1 MLKVIDARERDDPVS
16 TLKEFIAEGGYVP
29 GDRLPAE
36 RELIVELG
44 ISRATLR
51 KALDVLE
58 RDGTI
63 WRHVGKGTFISS
75 QGGPANAG
83 NLLELGRH
91 LTPVKMIRA
100 RLCIE
105 PAIAREAA
113 INASREAILRIN
125 TAKERAR
132 EALTWEAYEAEDDH
146 LHRAIAECTDNPLLL
161 GVFDQLNQVRRAV
174 ALGNVVRGS
183 ERPPENHSSFTEHE
197 RILAAIEARDPS
209 GAEAAMRQHIASVS
223 ARLFGED

>member
-1 MLKVIDARERDDPVS
+1 MLTRLESFEREDPVS
-16 TLKEFIAEGGYVP
+16 VLRNFISGGGYAP

-36 RELIVELG
+36 RELIVSLDM
-44 ISRATLR
+44 SRATLR

-63 WRHVGKGTFISS
+63 WRHVGKGTFIAS
-75 QGGPANAG
+75 QGGPDGAAH
-83 NLLELGRH
+83 LLELGRH

-113 INASREAILRIN
+113 INASRESILTIN
-125 TAKERAR
+125 TVKDRAR
-132 EALTWEAYEAEDDH
+132 NATSWADYEAEDDH
-146 LHRAIAECTDNPLLL
+146 LHRAIAASTDNPLLV
-161 GVFDQLNQVRRAV
+161 GIFDQLNQVRRAV

-197 RILAAIEARDPS
+197 RITAAIESRDPS

>member
-1 MLKVIDARERDDPVS
+1 MLKVLDARERDDPV
-16 TLKEFIAEGGYVP
+16 TMLTEFIAAGGYVP

-58 RDGTI
+58 RDGMI

-75 QGGPANAG
+75 QGGPAGAG

-125 TAKERAR
+125 AAKERAR
-132 EALTWEAYEAEDDH
+132 EALTWEEYEAEDDH
-146 LHRAIAECTDNPLLL
+146 MHRAIAECTDNPLLL
-161 GVFDQLNQVRRAV
+161 GMFDQLNQVRRAV

-183 ERPPENHSSFTEHE
+183 DRPPENHSSFMEHE